1 MTTFTEGRHTAEFI
15 ISEANHQRSRE
26 NGIVKVGQN
35 LVAGEI
41 VQADGTGDL
50 ITADGALDSAGDVVT
65 PVAGI
70 LIDNVDASA
79 TGSNA
84 DTPAAYIIGEAE
96 VNGNLLTYPDE
107 STAGGEKVATV
118 ASLAALQIRV
128 R

>member
-26 NGIVKVGQN
+26 NGIVKVGQK
-35 LVAGEI
+35 LVAGQV

-50 ITADGALDSAGDVVT
+50 VAADGSLDSADDVVT
-65 PVAGI
+65 AVAGI
-70 LIDNVDASA
+70 LLDNVDASA

-84 DTPAAYIIGEAE
+84 DTPAAYIFGEAE
-96 VNGNLLTYPDE
+96 VNDNLLTYPDE

>member
-50 ITADGALDSAGDVVT
+50 ITADGVLDSAGDVVT